1 MLLSDGPVDLD
12 NTCLSAIWLRQRLRS
27 EILVDICGPQSPH
40 GKGDCID
47 SSLEWIFSS
56 RLSAIETVHL

>member
-27 EILVDICGPQSPH
+27 EILVDNVGRNLFA
-40 GKGDCID
+40 G
-47 SSLEWIFSS
+47 
-56 RLSAIETVHL
+56 